1 MKVINVTD
9 SLWPHLL
16 LNNSLVQ
23 YLHFTL
29 YFTHR
34 MECNSLQS
42 MWHQCLGEF
51 YISNTTRQYKT
62 QKTRSMLTFV
72 AMNSYSCILGV
83 FIQEV
88 SAVKNKITKWLIR
101 ANDHNDIYFGWLDLL
116 VAAQDKMEKSHV
128 NDHSRPDGMNMLCIH
143 YLHTRLL
150 LHYTQSWI
158 SPTAS
163 STYQQQPQPQDPV

>member
-1 MKVINVTD
+1 MFETP
-9 SLWPHLL
+9 LP
-16 LNNSLVQ
+16 
-23 YLHFTL
+23 
-29 YFTHR
+29 HR

-72 AMNSYSCILGV
+72 AMNSYSCILGG

-101 ANDHNDIYFGWLDLL
+101 ANDHNDIYFGWLDLRKVSCEWPQQTPMAWTCFASIIYTHVCCYITHRAGSL
-116 VAAQDKMEKSHV
+116 PLPAQHT
-128 NDHSRPDGMNMLCIH
+128 NNNPNHRTQCN
-143 YLHTRLL
+143 YLSQRDSLNKKNTF
-150 LHYTQSWI
+150 S
-158 SPTAS
+158 
-163 STYQQQPQPQDPV
+163 

>member
-1 MKVINVTD
+1 MK
-9 SLWPHLL
+9 SLMFETPLP
-16 LNNSLVQ
+16 
-23 YLHFTL
+23 
-29 YFTHR
+29 HR

-51 YISNTTRQYKT
+51 YISNTTRKYKT

-72 AMNSYSCILGV
+72 AMNSYSCILGG

-128 NDHSRPDGMNMLCIH
+128 NDHSRPRWHEHALH
-143 YLHTRLL
+143 PLFTHTFAVTLHTELDL
-150 LHYTQSWI
+150 SHCQLNI
-158 SPTAS
+158 PTTTPTTGPS
-163 STYQQQPQPQDPV
+163 VIT